1 MLFWTWRAAEL
12 PGLEANFRRLK
23 QLLPGKRVLLGC
35 YMWNFGEPN
44 GPMPLAQLARQCDLG
59 LRWLQA
65 GEIEGLIFLGTNI
78 CDLDLEAVEW
88 TRRWIATHGDKPLKR

>member
-12 PGLEANFRRLK
+12 SGLEANFRRLK

-35 YMWNFGEPN
+35 YMWNFGAPN